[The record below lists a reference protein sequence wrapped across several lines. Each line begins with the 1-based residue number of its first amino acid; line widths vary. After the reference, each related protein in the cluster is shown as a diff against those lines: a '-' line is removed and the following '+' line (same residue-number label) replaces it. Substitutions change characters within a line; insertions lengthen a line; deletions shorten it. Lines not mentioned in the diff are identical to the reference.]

1 MGGLVGIVT
10 LVFLFSVYWIFIKP
24 ERDVRIARIKML
36 NDLKEGDYVETLG
49 GLRGVVHLLDNHKK
63 TVDLDC
69 EGIYLVFN
77 KDGIARVLKT
87 AEVRAEEAERYGDL
101 NTQEDTTVESV
112 TEDTSTDNQEEPSA
126 SEG

>member
-10 LVFLFSVYWIFIKP
+10 LVFLFFVYWMFIRP

-77 KDGIARVLKT
+77 KDGIARVIQT
-87 AEVRAEEAERYGDL
+87 AEVRAEEAKRYGHL
-101 NTQEDTTVESV
+101 NAQDDTAEESV
-112 TEDTSTDNQEEPSA
+112 TEDTSTESQEEPSA

>member
-10 LVFLFSVYWIFIKP
+10 LVFLFFVYWIFIKP

-101 NTQEDTTVESV
+101 NTQEDTAVESV

>member
-10 LVFLFSVYWIFIKP
+10 LVFLFFVYWIFIKP

>member
-10 LVFLFSVYWIFIKP
+10 LVFLFFVYWIFIKP

-87 AEVRAEEAERYGDL
+87 AEVRAKEAERYRDL
-101 NTQEDTTVESV
+101 NAQEDTAVESV

>member
-1 MGGLVGIVT
+1 MGGLVGVVT
-10 LVFLFSVYWIFIKP
+10 LVFLFFVYWMFIKP
-24 ERDVRIARIKML
+24 ERDIRIARIKML

-69 EGIYLVFN
+69 EGIFLVFN
-77 KDGIARVLKT
+77 KDGIARVIQT
-87 AEVRAEEAERYGDL
+87 AEVRAEEAERYGYL
-101 NTQEDTTVESV
+101 NAQEDTAEETV

-126 SEG
+126 IEG